1 MTPQD
6 QVGRGAL
13 RLCAR
18 SGVPLRLRTD
28 AGFRA
33 PVWGKQLWVFR
44 RLLRQKLLTVHFRP
58 PFGGGVLAFFLFI

>member
-1 MTPQD
+1 M
-6 QVGRGAL
+6 
-13 RLCAR
+13 
-18 SGVPLRLRTD
+18 PLRLRTD